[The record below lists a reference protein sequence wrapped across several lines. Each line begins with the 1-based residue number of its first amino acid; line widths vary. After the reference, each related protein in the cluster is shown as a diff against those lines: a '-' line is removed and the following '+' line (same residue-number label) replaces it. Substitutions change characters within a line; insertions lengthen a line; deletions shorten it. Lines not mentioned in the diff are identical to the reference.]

1 MLANLFVIRPHAF
14 TIAAGLTLL
23 VGVYGAA
30 AATEGWFTE
39 AQATQGH
46 QLFNNQCA
54 ECHRPDLTGAAGPAL
69 VGPTFLAKWGNKP
82 LSDLYSFEHQNMPA
96 NNPGSAPCGIS
107 WWPSRL
113 IFLHRRTA
121 FKPETRRSTN
131 GRPPGRSRRTE
142 RTGLSRDT
150 LPFHQSGGA
159 VMAHKCRFP
168 PALALLTSCF
178 LMPAWARGRG
188 RRSRPENA

>member
-1 MLANLFVIRPHAF
+1 MLANLFASRPYTL

-23 VGVYGAA
+23 VGASRAA
-30 AATEGWFTE
+30 EVTQGWFTQ

-96 NNPGSAPCGIS
+96 NNPGSVPRDQLIAITAYILQKNGFPAGNS
-107 WWPSRL
+107 PMDKWEASRL
-113 IFLHRRTA
+113 
-121 FKPETRRSTN
+121 
-131 GRPPGRSRRTE
+131 
-142 RTGLSRDT
+142 
-150 LPFHQSGGA
+150 
-159 VMAHKCRFP
+159 
-168 PALALLTSCF
+168 LTK
-178 LMPAWARGRG
+178 
-188 RRSRPENA
+188 N